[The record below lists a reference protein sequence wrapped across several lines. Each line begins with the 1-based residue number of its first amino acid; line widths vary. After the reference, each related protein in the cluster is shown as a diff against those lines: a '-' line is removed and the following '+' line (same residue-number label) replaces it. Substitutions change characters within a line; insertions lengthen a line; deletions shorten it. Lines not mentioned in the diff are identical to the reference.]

1 MASDDKRVF
10 LHFQYSGPVFHMNS
24 SSLHTELYL
33 LEQDTSLSNYAQ
45 DGWNME
51 KQLKKYKG
59 IISKQPL
66 DSHTDTSFEIG
77 FTYLVLSRVLNNQV
91 LLQIGIAH
99 RSLIDFD
106 LTLGNHKY
114 AWSISVAGCDDNYL
128 CLVAENDGKKMEE
141 VKISENVVN
150 STSSKKLI
158 FQYSPINAF
167 LIVSI
172 NVVTK
177 EFITF
182 RNIMIQEEMWAAL
195 AVYNPAL
202 AETTVASLNLELD
215 FTTLHRVVFISD
227 DERCISNVQLTDSYQ
242 TRNRKGNL
250 ERYRGVV
257 GDIQFS
263 SKFLEIYPQYFEVVI
278 ETDVFA
284 LHLRTNE
291 FFFEI
296 GFTRHQLVDS
306 GTMLKYFNSTWSV
319 CATLC
324 RKSKYHVCLQ
334 TWENK
339 LLRKEWDIFQLGR
352 SKIFKDITVLGFV
365 IDIEL
370 QTITIIR
377 RGQRKH
383 IDKFSGVPFDE
394 GVFPVFGVSHWPK
407 ISLKLQTGNSI
418 PSYSIFGYNF
428 IHPACLVEQ

>member
-1 MASDDKRVF
+1 MLTLTFSSLLVF
-10 LHFQYSGPVFHMNS
+10 LALVLYIINKLMKGTPDVTCPVFHMNS

-182 RNIMIQEEMWAAL
+182 RNIMIQEEMWAAF

-250 ERYRGVV
+250 ERIYT
-257 GDIQFS
+257 S
-263 SKFLEIYPQYFEVVI
+263 S
-278 ETDVFA
+278 
-284 LHLRTNE
+284 
-291 FFFEI
+291 
-296 GFTRHQLVDS
+296 
-306 GTMLKYFNSTWSV
+306 
-319 CATLC
+319 
-324 RKSKYHVCLQ
+324 
-334 TWENK
+334 
-339 LLRKEWDIFQLGR
+339 
-352 SKIFKDITVLGFV
+352 
-365 IDIEL
+365 
-370 QTITIIR
+370 
-377 RGQRKH
+377 
-383 IDKFSGVPFDE
+383 
-394 GVFPVFGVSHWPK
+394 
-407 ISLKLQTGNSI
+407 
-418 PSYSIFGYNF
+418 
-428 IHPACLVEQ
+428 AC